1 MIKLHQNIRQHLLG
15 ELIFN
20 SKAQI
25 IYEIVVLATGFGEFE
40 FSRTFWRMWN
50 FFDICVLS
58 IWFSRIFLTFLEY
71 QFEFYRTFWHR
82 YVGFNLKFSAFS
94 LRKFEFSRPFDH
106 KIKLIFHK
114 CQNNAGKFK
123 LKFHIRQKVRENSN
137 SPNPVASTCRFYFGQ
152 IWSSSRDFRSENGWN
167 KASNKGVK
175 FACLWPLE

>member
-1 MIKLHQNIRQHLLG
+1 MLNDNFSAIY
-15 ELIFN
+15 N

-82 YVGFNLKFSAFS
+82 YVGFNLKFSALS
-94 LRKFEFSRPFDH
+94 LRKFEFSRLLIVKSNWYFTNV
-106 KIKLIFHK
+106 KIM
-114 CQNNAGKFK
+114 Q
-123 LKFHIRQKVRENSN
+123 ENSN
-137 SPNPVASTCRFYFGQ
+137 WNSTYRKTSLISRGLYKILQLFTAANQRVRPNIECG
-152 IWSSSRDFRSENGWN
+152 
-167 KASNKGVK
+167 
-175 FACLWPLE
+175 L